1 MKILSKLNQY
11 WLSLLKFFGNIQMYI
26 LLILIYIFFIPI
38 LWLPVKIF
46 TDSLNLK
53 SSKNKWS
60 NINPR
65 KYDMN
70 FFKLQG

>member
-11 WLSLLKFFGNIQMYI
+11 WLSFLKFFGNIQMYI

>member
-1 MKILSKLNQY
+1 MKILSKLNLY
-11 WLSLLKFFGNIQMYI
+11 WLSFLKFFGNIQMYI